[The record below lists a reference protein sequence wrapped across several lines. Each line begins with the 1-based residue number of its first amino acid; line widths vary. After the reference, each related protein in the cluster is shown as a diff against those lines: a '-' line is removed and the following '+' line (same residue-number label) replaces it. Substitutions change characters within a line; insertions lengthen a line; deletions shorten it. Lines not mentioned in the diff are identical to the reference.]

1 MSHQFKIGD
10 IIQGEVTGIQ
20 KYGIF
25 VKLDDETQGLVH
37 ISECQQGYV
46 SEIDKLY
53 QIGDQLKVMII
64 DIDEYSHQIS
74 LSIRQLI
81 KTNTPPFPT
90 RVRKKNHRYLPNI
103 GFKTIDRKMS
113 EWIDEGLKMIEDDQ
127 LDLNPKK

>member
-1 MSHQFKIGD
+1 MSQDFRIGD
-10 IIQGEVTGIQ
+10 IIQGEVTGVQ

-25 VKLDDETQGLVH
+25 VKLNEETQGLVH

-46 SEIDKLY
+46 SQVDKLY
-53 QIGDQLKVMII
+53 KIGDEIKVMII

-90 RVRKKNHRYLPNI
+90 RQKKKPRRYLPNI
-103 GFKTIDRKMS
+103 GFKTIDRKMP
-113 EWIDEGLKMIEDDQ
+113 EWIDEGIQLIENDQ
-127 LDLNPKK
+127 LDIHSNK